1 MKTTRLAALSLTTVL
16 GLAGLTGC
24 GSDSKGSDADQSTT
38 TESSPAASAPS
49 AGCPTGDAAKAA
61 PALTIKG
68 ATGSAA
74 IIGQTDS
81 TQPGIT
87 VTKPFTVKETVVKT
101 VKKGAGA
108 VVAPTATVKVCYL
121 GVNGRDGVKFDSA
134 YDGGKPVEFPLD
146 GVVKGF
152 AKAIAGQTVGSDV
165 LVAMTPVDGYGP
177 QGNPQAGIQGTDT
190 LVFAIHIVSA
200 S

>member
-1 MKTTRLAALSLTTVL
+1 MKTTRLAALSLTAVL
-16 GLAGLTGC
+16 GLAGLAGC
-24 GSDSKGSDADQSTT
+24 GSDGDSKDSDQSTT
-38 TESSPAASAPS
+38 TESSPSSAPA
-49 AGCPTGDAAKAA
+49 AGCPTGDAAKAD
-61 PALTIKG
+61 PALTLKG
-68 ATGSAA
+68 ATGAAA
-74 IIGQTDS
+74 IIGQTES

-101 VKKGAGA
+101 VKKGTGA
-108 VVAPTATVKVCYL
+108 VVAPTATVNVCYL

-134 YDGGKPVEFPLD
+134 YDRGEPVEFPLN

-165 LVAMTPVDGYGP
+165 LVAMTPADGYGA

-190 LVFAIHIVSA
+190 LVFAIHIVGA